1 MRRLPPG
8 LPTLLGQ
15 LAESEDVA
23 AIDLALARLLAEHD
37 PEHARSVALAAA
49 LVSSLQRSGHSAVEL
64 ATWSGSPFP
73 GTAVRL
79 PNAETWRAD
88 LIASSVV
95 GCPGGDVQPLVLD
108 PETNHLALYRHWA
121 AEGRIASSLADRLGR
136 ELAVDAE
143 ALRPTFEA
151 LFPDAATGDRQ
162 ALAAV
167 GALRHPVAIVA
178 GGPGTGKT
186 TTVVKLLALL
196 LTAHPDLEIA
206 LATPTGK
213 ASDRLARSIAAR
225 VADLPVEDA
234 VKERIPTEAETLHR
248 LLRYS
253 PSRRAFGRTAAHPI
267 PADLVVVDE
276 TSMADLVLFDA
287 LLDALRPNARLVL
300 LGDADQLPSVGAG
313 AVFGDLCAARPIAS
327 STIGPEF
334 AALCEALGGGGV
346 EAGDSDALAD
356 SVVRLTVS
364 HRFSSD
370 SGIGALA
377 RALRDGDA
385 DAVREGLAPGIVPDV
400 VCQDGHRNEAIWRHI
415 EPHARRLCGSTDPA
429 DALAAV
435 SAFRILSPTR
445 GGRWGVT
452 ALNRLIERNLIDE
465 GLVSVRDRWPHGRPI
480 LITANDYDRGLFNG
494 DVGVVWRRGP
504 RPVVLFDL
512 PDSLPRAEGRRQPT
526 RSGGVREVPVGGLPE
541 HETAWAMTV
550 HKAQGSEFDD
560 VLFVLPAP
568 GTPQA
573 ARLTRELAYTAVTRA
588 KAQMPGGSPPLTILG
603 APEALAQAARAGE
616 SRASGL
622 RDRLASAHREIASSA

>member
-1 MRRLPPG
+1 MRHLPPG

-15 LAESEDVA
+15 LADSEDVA

-49 LVSSLQRSGHSAVEL
+49 LVSSLQRSGHSLIEL
-64 ATWSGSPFP
+64 AAWGGATFP
-73 GTAVRL
+73 GTTVRL
-79 PNAETWRAD
+79 PEASTWRAD

-95 GCPGGDVQPLVLD
+95 GSPDSDVQPLVLD
-108 PETNHLALYRHWA
+108 PETNRLALYRHWA
-121 AEGRIASSLADRLGR
+121 AEGRIARSLADRLSQT
-136 ELAVDAE
+136 LPVDAE

-151 LFPDAATGDRQ
+151 LFPDAEDGDRQ

-167 GALRHPVAIVA
+167 GALQHPVAIVA

-186 TTVVKLLALL
+186 TTVAKLLALL
-196 LTAHPDLEIA
+196 LTATPELEIA

-225 VADLPVEDA
+225 VATLPVPDT

-267 PADLVVVDE
+267 PADLVVIDE

-287 LLDALRPNARLVL
+287 LLDALRPDARLVL

-313 AVFGDLCAARPIAS
+313 AVFGDLCAARSLANRQVDEVS
-327 STIGPEF
+327 STVGPEF
-334 AALCEALGGGGV
+334 AALCDALGVGGIEPG
-346 EAGDSDALAD
+346 ESDALAD

-385 DAVREGLAPGIVPDV
+385 DAVRNVLAPGAVPDV
-400 VCQDGHRNEAIWRHI
+400 VCLHEYRDEAIWTHI
-415 EPHARRLCGSTDPA
+415 EPHARRLCDATDPA

-452 ALNRLIERNLIDE
+452 ALNRLIERRLIDE

-480 LITANDYDRGLFNG
+480 LVTANDYDRGLFNG

-512 PDSLPRAEGRRQPT
+512 PD
-526 RSGGVREVPVGGLPE
+526 GVREVPVGGLPE

-560 VLFVLPAP
+560 VLFVLPAS

-573 ARLTRELAYTAVTRA
+573 KRLTRELAYTAVTRA
-588 KAQMPGGSPPLTILG
+588 KAQAPGAPPPLTLLG
-603 APEALAQAARAGE
+603 ASEALAQAACTAE

-622 RDRLASAHREIASSA
+622 RDRLALAHRSIASAT

>member
-1 MRRLPPG
+1 MRSLPPG

-15 LAESEDVA
+15 LADSEDVA

-37 PEHARSVALAAA
+37 PEHARSVALAAV
-49 LVSSLQRSGHSAVEL
+49 LVSSLQRSGHSLIEL
-64 ATWSGSPFP
+64 ATWGGSTFP

-79 PNAETWRAD
+79 PDASSWRED
-88 LIASSVV
+88 LLASSVV
-95 GCPGGDVQPLVLD
+95 GTPDSDIQPLVLD
-108 PETNHLALYRHWA
+108 PETDHLALYRHWA
-121 AEGRIASSLADRLGR
+121 AEGRIASSLAARLDI
-136 ELAVDAE
+136 ELAVNAE

-186 TTVVKLLALL
+186 TTVAKLLALL
-196 LTAHPDLEIA
+196 LTANPDLEIA

-213 ASDRLARSIAAR
+213 ASDRLGRSIAER
-225 VADLPVEDA
+225 VATLPVPDA
-234 VKERIPTEAETLHR
+234 IKERIPTEAETLHR

-267 PADLVVVDE
+267 PADLVVIDE

-287 LLDALRPNARLVL
+287 LLDALRPDARLML

-313 AVFGDLCAARPIAS
+313 AVFGDLCAARPLTS
-327 STIGPEF
+327 STIGSEF
-334 AALCEALGGGGV
+334 AALCDALGVGGIETGTSNELV
-346 EAGDSDALAD
+346 D

-377 RALRDGDA
+377 RTLRDGDA
-385 DAVREGLAPGIVPDV
+385 DAALAVLQPGAVPDV
-400 VCQDGHRNEAIWRHI
+400 ICQNGNRAEAIWAHI
-415 EPHARRLCGSTDPA
+415 EPHARRLCDATDPA

-452 ALNRLIERNLIDE
+452 ALNRLIERRLIDD
-465 GLVSVRDRWPHGRPI
+465 GLVSIRDRWPHGRPI
-480 LITANDYDRGLFNG
+480 LVTANDYDRSLFNG

-512 PDSLPRAEGRRQPT
+512 PD
-526 RSGGVREVPVGGLPE
+526 GVREVPVGGLPE

-588 KAQMPGGSPPLTILG
+588 KAQTPGGPPPLTILG
-603 APEALAQAARAGE
+603 APQMLAQAARTAE

-622 RDRLASAHREIASSA
+622 RDRLASAHRQLASSV